1 MATPKSYP
9 ERQGDNPPNARCS
22 FCGKLR
28 SETGPMVEGP
38 NGIYMCGKC
47 VDLAAKIVGQMRQNG
62 RLKDLPGDNPKTPD
76 LSN

>member
-1 MATPKSYP
+1 
-9 ERQGDNPPNARCS
+9 
-22 FCGKLR
+22 
-28 SETGPMVEGP
+28 MVEGP